1 MAYAYDISGDMD
13 FLSGASTAMDYILGR
28 NPLEQS
34 YITGY
39 GEHAT
44 TYPHHRFWSY
54 QLDPTFPM
62 APAGVLS
69 GGPNSAMQDPWIKG
83 MGYKVG
89 TIAPQLCY
97 LDHIESWSTN
107 EVTIN
112 WNAPLAWTVRY
123 LEDVVPTAEEG
134 KQAAY
139 VAGEDVTPPEDTDV
153 TTTEKVDDT
162 TESTTSKAEDT
173 DVTTTAKVEDT
184 TVSNTT
190 VDPSTTTLPDGADLS
205 KVLWG
210 DVNVD
215 GIVDI
220 RDVTTL
226 NQYLI
231 KAVDLT
237 GQGKLNADVINDGAV
252 DVSDL
257 GQIKKY
263 ILKLISKF

>member
-34 YITGY
+34 YVTGY

-112 WNAPLAWTVRY
+112 WNAPLAWTVSY

-139 VAGEDVTPPEDTDV
+139 VTGEVDLPDVTDVTTTQKPDDTTV
-153 TTTEKVDDT
+153 TTTEKVD
-162 TESTTSKAEDT
+162 
-173 DVTTTAKVEDT
+173 DT

-190 VDPSTTTLPDGADLS
+190 VDPSTTTLPEGADPS

-226 NQYLI
+226 NQYII
-231 KAVDLT
+231 KATDLT
-237 GQGKLNADVINDGAV
+237 PQGMLNADVINDSVV
-252 DVSDL
+252 DISDL

-263 ILKLISKF
+263 IVKLISNLDPAKQ